1 MLLCSGQ
8 LRRARFGKCQESD
21 KEGKNGIIIYF
32 RVFGLASAD
41 HSDCRDGLAAT
52 LDSGSQPII
61 IYAQVNAQTGENA
74 ELGKQRNTRTKRKE
88 KS

>member
-1 MLLCSGQ
+1 MQCNF
-8 LRRARFGKCQESD
+8 AERFGERQESD

-52 LDSGSQPII
+52 LDSGPHRLL
-61 IYAQVNAQTGENA
+61 YMRRVNAQTGENA
-74 ELGKQRNTRTKRKE
+74 ELGK
-88 KS
+88 